1 MAAFQLIEEDLIC
14 ARPVPK
20 SVNFLCNHV
29 KQIFEAG
36 YEEQRATGEKKKSG
50 QRVKRGVH
58 LNTSYLLFFK
68 FQHKKLQRR
77 RHTFGMPNHSKKPK
91 KKTKQKINNAD
102 E

>member
-20 SVNFLCNHV
+20 SVSFLCNHL

-36 YEEQRATGEKKKSG
+36 YEEQRTGEKKSG

-58 LNTSYLLFFK
+58 LNIIF
-68 FQHKKLQRR
+68 
-77 RHTFGMPNHSKKPK
+77 
-91 KKTKQKINNAD
+91 
-102 E
+102 